1 MIDLLGLD
9 LDGTL
14 LSKTKKI
21 NNPSKLALTNLI
33 AKKPSLKV
41 MILTGR
47 SVFSTLKHVEKLNSL
62 FKKPIV
68 DYFCCYGGAKLYQ
81 IEANKPQ
88 ERYKF
93 CLENSVVETTFS
105 IIKKH
110 RGLCLAYLDSYV
122 SPYLCLTGNK
132 LLGWFT
138 KYFWYRKR
146 CVFFNQNHL
155 KQGILKIS
163 VYFLSA
169 KRCKKVYEILKNTF
183 QEKVNVLS
191 FSNNLIEITHHDA
204 NKGYA
209 IEYMA
214 KREQLSLNRIA
225 VIGDSW
231 NDYAMFK
238 KAKYSFAMSKSPS
251 QLKLIATNTSNK
263 TNRYR
268 FSTLLNL
275 ISETIINQKAD

>member
-68 DYFCCYGGAKLYQ
+68 DYFFVVMGVLNFIKLKQ
-81 IEANKPQ
+81 ISHKKDTSFAWKTVLLKLPLVL
-88 ERYKF
+88 F
-93 CLENSVVETTFS
+93 
-105 IIKKH
+105 KKH

-122 SPYLCLTGNK
+122 SPYLCLAGNK

-183 QEKVNVLS
+183 S
-191 FSNNLIEITHHDA
+191 R
-204 NKGYA
+204 KG
-209 IEYMA
+209 
-214 KREQLSLNRIA
+214 
-225 VIGDSW
+225 
-231 NDYAMFK
+231 
-238 KAKYSFAMSKSPS
+238 
-251 QLKLIATNTSNK
+251 
-263 TNRYR
+263 
-268 FSTLLNL
+268 
-275 ISETIINQKAD
+275 